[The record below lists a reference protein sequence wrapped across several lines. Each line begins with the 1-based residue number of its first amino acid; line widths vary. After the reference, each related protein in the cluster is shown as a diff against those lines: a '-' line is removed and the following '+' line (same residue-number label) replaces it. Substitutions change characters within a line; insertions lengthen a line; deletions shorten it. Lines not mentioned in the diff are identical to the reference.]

1 MAGISDL
8 KMENIRDVR
17 ACFYTGGTWT
27 KNQLSRKTGLSLAGT
42 TNVLKYLLEKKEILQ
57 SGKAASKAGRKS
69 KQYIL
74 NPDSCHI
81 GIVKILYGRWNH
93 DVEITAMRLNGECVL
108 SERAGDTLCDSG
120 FLMNMIRILL
130 KEDPLVSVLAISIPG
145 TDSDGRIET
154 CDVAALE
161 GVDLG
166 GLIDQ
171 EFDVPYV
178 IENDVNTACIGF
190 ASDHPEIRNLALIY
204 QPEMSLTGCGI
215 MINGSLYHGSRHAAG
230 EIKHMPIK
238 EANDPVS
245 LMQAQIEALCAVLNP
260 EMIGWYSDVIIG
272 DPDFSARLR
281 LPEQLKCETM
291 KLSDFPQL
299 IDKGL
304 FAIGMNTLVQL

>member
-81 GIVKILYGRWNH
+81 GTVKIMYGRWNH
-93 DVEITAMRLNGECVL
+93 NVEIAAMRLNGECML
-108 SERAGDTLCDSG
+108 SESAGDTLCDSA

-130 KEDPLVSVLAISIPG
+130 KEDPLISVLAISLPG
-145 TDSDGRIET
+145 TASNGRIET

-161 GVDLG
+161 GIDLG
-166 GLIDQ
+166 AMIDQ
-171 EFDVPYV
+171 EFNVPYM

-190 ASDHPEIRNLALIY
+190 GSDHPDIRNLALIY

-215 MINGSLYHGSRHAAG
+215 MINGTLYNGCRHAAG
-230 EIKHMPIK
+230 EIKHMPLR

-281 LPEQLKCETM
+281 LPEQLKCETV
-291 KLSDFPQL
+291 KLSGFTEL
-299 IDKGL
+299 IDRGL
-304 FAIGMNTLVQL
+304 FAIGMRTLVYL

>member
-93 DVEITAMRLNGECVL
+93 DVEISAMRLNGECVL

-120 FLMNMIRILL
+120 FLGHHSPRHCVHCHILH
-130 KEDPLVSVLAISIPG
+130 KHDNG
-145 TDSDGRIET
+145 KTDEER
-154 CDVAALE
+154 
-161 GVDLG
+161 
-166 GLIDQ
+166 Q
-171 EFDVPYV
+171 EVV
-178 IENDVNTACIGF
+178 E
-190 ASDHPEIRNLALIY
+190 
-204 QPEMSLTGCGI
+204 
-215 MINGSLYHGSRHAAG
+215 
-230 EIKHMPIK
+230 
-238 EANDPVS
+238 
-245 LMQAQIEALCAVLNP
+245 
-260 EMIGWYSDVIIG
+260 
-272 DPDFSARLR
+272 
-281 LPEQLKCETM
+281 
-291 KLSDFPQL
+291 
-299 IDKGL
+299 
-304 FAIGMNTLVQL
+304 